1 MFAPNGKPEPFKDGS
16 GRLELAEAIATK
28 TNPLTA
34 RVMVNRVWMHHFG
47 QAFVRTPDSLGTQ
60 CEDPSHPELLD
71 YLAGYF
77 VDQGWSFKKLHKL
90 IMLSHCY
97 QEDSAPD
104 ARLKDAY
111 ANIDPENRYLWRG
124 NIRRLDFES
133 FRDSLLVMS
142 GRIDKTVG
150 GQPVN
155 ITAEPYTYRRSV
167 YGYIDRGNVPELM
180 ANFDFSRPDMP
191 NSSRTTTIVPQ
202 QALFLMNS
210 PMVVDVAR
218 QVIQS
223 PDFRSA
229 GIDFKRVQEIY
240 LTVYQRLPRV
250 DKAHGIDEISDAVRF
265 ISAEMKKQDEVNKVM
280 KDYAVASQKKAETR
294 VKTLADSSTAT
305 KAIQN
310 EGIVIP
316 RGPLNP
322 WETFAQALL
331 FSNEAAYVN

>member
-1 MFAPNGKPEPFKDGS
+1 M
-16 GRLELAEAIATK
+16 
-28 TNPLTA
+28 
-34 RVMVNRVWMHHFG
+34 
-47 QAFVRTPDSLGTQ
+47 
-60 CEDPSHPELLD
+60 
-71 YLAGYF
+71 
-77 VDQGWSFKKLHKL
+77 DQGWSFKKLHKL

-180 ANFDFSRPDMP
+180 ANFDFSRPDMT
-191 NSSRTTTIVPQ
+191 NSARTTTIVPQ

-210 PMVVDVAR
+210 PMVDRRGPASHPVAR
-218 QVIQS
+218 FPVGRDRFQAS
-223 PDFRSA
+223 SGDLS
-229 GIDFKRVQEIY
+229 DH
-240 LTVYQRLPRV
+240 LP
-250 DKAHGIDEISDAVRF
+250 AAP
-265 ISAEMKKQDEVNKVM
+265 
-280 KDYAVASQKKAETR
+280 
-294 VKTLADSSTAT
+294 
-305 KAIQN
+305 
-310 EGIVIP
+310 P
-316 RGPLNP
+316 RG
-322 WETFAQALL
+322 
-331 FSNEAAYVN
+331 